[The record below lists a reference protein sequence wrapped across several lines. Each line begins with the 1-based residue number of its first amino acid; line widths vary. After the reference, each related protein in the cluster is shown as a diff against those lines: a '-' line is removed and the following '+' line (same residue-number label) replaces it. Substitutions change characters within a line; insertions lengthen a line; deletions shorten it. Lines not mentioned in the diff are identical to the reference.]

1 MRWFLAP
8 GFAVC
13 GRLSLVANVVLMIL
27 AVFVLIRMRRLLA
40 LDEAARP
47 ERSASG

>member
-1 MRWFLAP
+1 
-8 GFAVC
+8 
-13 GRLSLVANVVLMIL
+13 VL
-27 AVFVLIRMRRLLA
+27 VLIRMRRLLA